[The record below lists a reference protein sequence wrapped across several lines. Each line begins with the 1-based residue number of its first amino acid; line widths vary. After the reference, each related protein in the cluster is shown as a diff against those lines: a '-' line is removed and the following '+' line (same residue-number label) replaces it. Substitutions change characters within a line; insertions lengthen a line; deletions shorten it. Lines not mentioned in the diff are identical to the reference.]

1 VTTAL
6 AEICLVVGAALTLLA
21 GIGVVRFP
29 DTAARMHAG
38 AKAPVLGMI
47 MIAIGAVIQVGDWR
61 IAAIIVLAIALQL
74 IASPVGSQ
82 MLARSVYYRH
92 RPEFDGPDELAGSPG
107 ADLTLAPRDEGER
120 TEPHS

>member
-1 VTTAL
+1 MTTVL
-6 AEICLVVGAALTLLA
+6 AEVCLVLGAAFTLLA

-29 DTAARMHAG
+29 NTAARMHAG

-47 MIAIGAVIQVGDWR
+47 MIAIGAVILVGDWR
-61 IAAIIVLAIALQL
+61 TAAIIVLAIALQL

-92 RPEFDGPDELAGSPG
+92 RPTLDGPDELAES
-107 ADLTLAPRDEGER
+107 ADADR
-120 TEPHS
+120 TISTGDAAASRNRGD